1 MHHVFNKSDCKTE
14 GKKKNGNPSGNI
26 DCAWTNGDLAFLT
39 NGFSYFVYINAFG
52 EKIGKSD
59 QNLF

>member
-26 DCAWTNGDLAFLT
+26 DCVWTNGDPAFLT
-39 NGFSYFVYINAFG
+39 NGFSYFVYINAFW
-52 EKIGKSD
+52 
-59 QNLF
+59 